1 MSVSCITLLMLLNPG
16 CCCTYNTLQGYDKM
30 DTALFDE
37 NFSQTIQTTK
47 SKWTSRDAP
56 RMTKEQ
62 VNFATKFQH
71 AKRFAN
77 FVKYSVSAQYGF
89 YTLVI
94 HTYIVMQKTALTC
107 FLP

>member
-1 MSVSCITLLMLLNPG
+1 MC
-16 CCCTYNTLQGYDKM
+16 
-30 DTALFDE
+30 TALFAE

-47 SKWTSRDAP
+47 PKLTSRDAP

-62 VNFATKFQH
+62 VNFATKFQL

-77 FVKYSVSAQYGF
+77 VVKYSVSAQYGF